1 MLGHILS
8 ADFVG
13 AAALRSQLDRT
24 EVVATWG
31 VGSVSVDL
39 RVRGLVQDPAPAS
52 TVLPVDARVHDR
64 SGEYIGELLVWA
76 EGGTTLWSVE
86 TVVVGCCCS
95 AFSSMA
101 GRAGPAPAPPRSQ
114 ARCSDSLSYMP
125 SNAEATRRRGDRAT
139 DLGEPRSWCPARGGT
154 DPACQRADRLAR

>member
-1 MLGHILS
+1 MAADAAPGRGWRSSYPCRRPAERAVLGHILS

-101 GRAGPAPAPPRSQ
+101 GRAGPAPAPPGPKPG
-114 ARCSDSLSYMP
+114 AP
-125 SNAEATRRRGDRAT
+125 TH
-139 DLGEPRSWCPARGGT
+139 
-154 DPACQRADRLAR
+154 